1 MDMADGGMTTGWSG
15 GRLQQRILQVAG
27 RRYSLRLETCYWE
40 TLTAIA
46 ARRRQRLNRL
56 VAEIAALAEDVN
68 LAARLRVFCLE
79 ESRQAAQAR
88 EFAIDRTSVLDLIE
102 SAPVPALGV
111 DASGRIMTVNVAV
124 STWLG
129 AAAEPLLGA
138 PLLRHFRFHC
148 RAGCTVDTLWKELGR
163 GWTVAE
169 SARMI
174 HIAPGRVLAVN
185 ARLVPVMVTRG
196 RPLCIVWVTK

>member
-1 MDMADGGMTTGWSG
+1 MADGGIVARSSG

-56 VAEIAALAEDVN
+56 VAEVAALAEDAN

-79 ESRQAAQAR
+79 ESRQATRTR
-88 EFAIDRTSVLDLIE
+88 EFAVERTSILGLIE
-102 SAPVPALGV
+102 SAPIPALAV
-111 DASGRIMTVNVAV
+111 DANGGIIAVNAPF

-129 AAAEPLLGA
+129 TPAERLAGT

-148 RAGCTVDTLWKELGR
+148 RAGCTVDALWQELG
-163 GWTVAE
+163 GSWLTPE

-174 HIAPGRVLAVN
+174 HIAPGRVLAAN
-185 ARLVPVMVTRG
+185 ARLAPAIVTRG
-196 RPLCIVWVTK
+196 RPLCVVWITK

>member
-1 MDMADGGMTTGWSG
+1 MADGGIATGSSG

-46 ARRRQRLNRL
+46 GRRRQRLNRL
-56 VAEIAALAEDVN
+56 VAEIAALVEDAN

-79 ESRQAAQAR
+79 ESRQATRTR
-88 EFAIDRTSVLDLIE
+88 EFAVERTSVLGLIE
-102 SAPVPALGV
+102 SAPIPALAV
-111 DASGRIMTVNVAV
+111 DANGRIIAVNAPF

-129 AAAEPLLGA
+129 TPTEPLTGT

-148 RAGCTVDTLWKELGR
+148 RAGRTAEALWKELG
-163 GWTVAE
+163 GSWATAE

-174 HIAPGRVLAVN
+174 HIAPGRVLAAN
-185 ARLVPVMVTRG
+185 ARLVPVIVTRG
-196 RPLCIVWVTK
+196 RPLCVVWVTK

>member
-1 MDMADGGMTTGWSG
+1 MDMADGGIATGSSG

-56 VAEIAALAEDVN
+56 VAEIAALAEDAN

-79 ESRQAAQAR
+79 ESRQATRAH
-88 EFAIDRTSVLDLIE
+88 EFAVDRTSVLGLIE
-102 SAPVPALGV
+102 SAPMPALAV
-111 DASGRIMTVNVAV
+111 DASGRITTVNAAFSVWL
-124 STWLG
+124 ST
-129 AAAEPLLGA
+129 AAESLAGT

-148 RAGCTVDTLWKELGR
+148 RAGCTVETLWKELGHS
-163 GWTVAE
+163 WVVAE

-174 HIAPGRVLAVN
+174 HIAPGRVLAAN
-185 ARLVPVMVTRG
+185 ARLVPVVVTRG

>member
-1 MDMADGGMTTGWSG
+1 MADGGITTGSSG
-15 GRLQQRILQVAG
+15 GRLRQRILQLAG

-56 VAEIAALAEDVN
+56 VAEIAAVAEDTN

-79 ESRQAAQAR
+79 ESRQVTRAR
-88 EFAIDRTSVLDLIE
+88 EFAVERTSVLGLIG
-102 SAPVPALGV
+102 SAPIPALAV
-111 DASGRIMTVNVAV
+111 DTNGRIIAVNTPF

-129 AAAEPLLGA
+129 TSAEPLTGT

-148 RAGCTVDTLWKELGR
+148 RAGCTVEALWKELGG
-163 GWTVAE
+163 GWVMAE
-169 SARMI
+169 RARVI
-174 HIAPGRVLAVN
+174 HIAPGRVLAAN
-185 ARLVPVMVTRG
+185 AQLVPVIVTRG
-196 RPLCIVWVTK
+196 RPLCVVWVTK